1 MHAEYAP
8 MEVHESLSSETRFE
22 GNDIQRKHCCA
33 ESMINELAFDASALD
48 AEIEMALRRAR
59 LDPRN
64 YAHQSYAKAI
74 VHRRDNLLRTIE
86 NLKQHHKAET

>member
-1 MHAEYAP
+1 
-8 MEVHESLSSETRFE
+8 MEIQQSLNSETRFVA
-22 GNDIQRKHCCA
+22 DDTQRKHCCV

-64 YAHQSYAKAI
+64 YAHQSYAKATA
-74 VHRRDNLLRTIE
+74 HRRDNLLRTVE
-86 NLKQHHKAET
+86 NLKQHCGA